1 MPPFVWST
9 ESNYVLCWSTESK
22 YVLCWSTESK
32 YFRFQVHRVQSL
44 FRLTKT
50 ETEKVDLFRHGL
62 ASFVG
67 YKKGS
72 RIEMPMRAFPSTVRT
87 NQNENPFSVSVS
99 VRGAPHRKGQPE
111 FLS

>member
-1 MPPFVWST
+1 
-9 ESNYVLCWSTESK
+9 
-22 YVLCWSTESK
+22 
-32 YFRFQVHRVQSL
+32 
-44 FRLTKT
+44 LTKT

-72 RIEMPMRAFPSTVRT
+72 RIEMPMRAFPSTVRA

-99 VRGAPHRKGQPE
+99 VSVRGAPHRKHQPHD
-111 FLS
+111 